1 MAIPDPDRAAVKRE
15 FEALKANTAKLAQ
28 FSKSAM
34 LHGYFVALEQARID
48 GSIGPALFGHEYRRY
63 FDIVLESI
71 REAQSETEHIR
82 RALTRMQAAA
92 TNGSNRAAVSRLGAH
107 PDDVQFQEGLRVFQG
122 WLASLFE
129 TYVTLFGMIEGT
141 SGASRK
147 VDEFASASQALIR
160 KRQVEGNMTAKGS
173 DLFKALTEL

>member
-1 MAIPDPDRAAVKRE
+1 MAIPDPDPAAVKRE
-15 FEALKANTAKLAQ
+15 FEALKKNAAKLAQ
-28 FSKSAM
+28 FSQSAM
-34 LHGYFVALEQARID
+34 SHGYFVALEQARID
-48 GSIGPALFGHEYRRY
+48 GSVGPALFGHEYRRY
-63 FDIVLESI
+63 FDIILESI

-92 TNGSNRAAVSRLGAH
+92 TNGSNRAAVTRLGAH
-107 PDDVQFQEGLRVFQG
+107 PDDSEFQEGLRVFQG

-129 TYVTLFGMIEGT
+129 TYVTLLGMIEGT
-141 SGASRK
+141 SGATRK

-160 KRQVEGNMTAKGS
+160 KRQAAGNMTIKGT